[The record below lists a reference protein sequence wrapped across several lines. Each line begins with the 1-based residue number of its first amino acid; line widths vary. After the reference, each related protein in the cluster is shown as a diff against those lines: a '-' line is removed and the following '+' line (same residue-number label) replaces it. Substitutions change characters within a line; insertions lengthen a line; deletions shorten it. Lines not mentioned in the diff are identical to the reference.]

1 MGNSTEVESLASL
14 QKELDKLLAKRDQ
27 MNMKMMD
34 RYHNGSATRART
46 TTSNANIGHVNDQII
61 EIRNSIGELQT

>member
-1 MGNSTEVESLASL
+1 MGNTTEVESLATL

-34 RYHNGSATRART
+34 RYHDRSATRART
-46 TTSNANIGHVNDQII
+46 TTSNANIGHVNDSII
-61 EIRNSIGELQT
+61 EIRRRIKNQYS